1 MKPLLAVL
9 TLGLVATVLASCS
22 SAQNETPCKDFE
34 TMYNAVDLRDK
45 KITRD
50 ARGADYRPS
59 LEKLANTAR
68 AGAEKATGE
77 VKENLT
83 SFVSHAESYEKT
95 RTESDLPYDFLD
107 VRIWLDEARDDLVE
121 SCDASGYPI
130 SLEPDHPV
138 K

>member
-1 MKPLLAVL
+1 
-9 TLGLVATVLASCS
+9 
-22 SAQNETPCKDFE
+22 
-34 TMYNAVDLRDK
+34 MYNAVDLRDK
-45 KITRD
+45 KITID
-50 ARGADYRPS
+50 ARGRDYRPS

-83 SFVSHAESYEKT
+83 AYVSHAEAYEKT
-95 RTESDLPYDFLD
+95 ETESGLAFSFLD
-107 VRIWLDEARDDLVE
+107 VRGWLDEARDDLVK
-121 SCDASGYPI
+121 SCNASGYPI

>member
-1 MKPLLAVL
+1 MKPILASL
-9 TLGLVATVLASCS
+9 TLVLVATALASCS
-22 SAQNETPCKDFE
+22 SAQNEAPCKDFE

-45 KITRD
+45 KITID
-50 ARGADYRPS
+50 ARGKDYRPS
-59 LEKLANTAR
+59 LEKLADTAK

-83 SFVSHAESYEKT
+83 SYVSHAEAYEKT
-95 RTESDLPYDFLD
+95 QTETNLAYDFLD
-107 VRIWLDEARDDLVE
+107 VRRWLDQARDNLVE